1 MLFHLSDVLI
11 KDLKK
16 EVQFLAA
23 FRIIEKLTYKKLARN
38 IFIIYILLWLWFFFI
53 YFIYLFFI
61 FLKTK
66 FGYKFDCSLKLQFSL
81 K

>member
-23 FRIIEKLTYKKLARN
+23 FRIIEKLTYKMLAQN
-38 IFIIYILLWLWFFFI
+38 IFIIYILLWLC
-53 YFIYLFFI
+53 YLFFF
-61 FLKTK
+61 FLIKTK

>member
-23 FRIIEKLTYKKLARN
+23 FRIIEKLTYKMLAQN
-38 IFIIYILLWLWFFFI
+38 IFIIYILLWLC
-53 YFIYLFFI
+53 YLFF
-61 FLKTK
+61 FFFNKNK
-66 FGYKFDCSLKLQFSL
+66 VWLQI
-81 K
+81 